1 MQKLTAACSGFS
13 EPLRQ
18 GLECLTARIAGGNG
32 VGTADL
38 KSPYVFLPVTRTMLL
53 ELLPSGAQPDAQ
65 QLLLRSVRHMLDDAP
80 AFAQSDARTALVS
93 LANSFVRS
101 PL

>member
-1 MQKLTAACSGFS
+1 MCSGFS

-18 GLECLTARIAGGNG
+18 GLECLTARIAGGG

-38 KSPYVFLPVTRTMLL
+38 KSPYVFPPVTRTMLL
-53 ELLPSGAQPDAQ
+53 ELLPSSAQPDAQ
-65 QLLLRSVRHMLDDAP
+65 QLLMRSVRHMLDDAP